1 MTGHEIGVYAPG
13 APPRAVHMG
22 TSEAD
27 MVSHLNAVEGNAT
40 CDARDR
46 ACRGHSRPPQPL
58 DYLPGLD
65 AHRERAS
72 RAGGERMK
80 VQIRV
85 VYWGRNRFVVRVLK
99 DGVTLEQ
106 QPATRATVKARRKL
120 VCDRW
125 SKLGYEVEAEAIPDA
140 WDLRG

>member
-1 MTGHEIGVYAPG
+1 MTGYEIGVYTPG
-13 APPRAVHMG
+13 APPRAVHKG

-27 MVSHLNAVEGNAT
+27 MLSHLNAVEGTLQAT
-40 CDARDR
+40 RAT
-46 ACRGHSRPPQPL
+46 ACRGHSGPPQPL
-58 DYLPGLD
+58 DYLPRRD

-72 RAGGERMK
+72 RAEGERMK

-85 VYWGRNRFVVRVLK
+85 EYWGRNRFVVRVLK

-106 QPATRATVKARRKL
+106 QPASRATVEARRNL

-125 SKLGYEVEAEAIPDA
+125 SKLGYEVEAEAIPEA
-140 WDLRG
+140 WDMRG